1 MTSSLP
7 SMLAD
12 NVRLD
17 QWLNF
22 ATPGQV
28 EIATGRVELGQGV
41 LTAMAQIAA
50 EELDVDVARI
60 KVRSGDTDHTPNEGY
75 TAGSQSMQ
83 ARAIALRQA
92 CAEARALFLDHAAR
106 RLGCAA
112 AQLTIQDGRILRNAT
127 ATSWD
132 YWALAQS
139 VSLAIPATGTAAR
152 KASAHYR
159 IVGRNAA
166 RIDLPAKLFGNPT
179 FVHDMTLDG
188 IAGDFVGD
196 FVGDLAGDLAV
207 DLAHAR
213 VVRQPNRGAT
223 LVSIDEAAIR
233 RVARAPISFV
243 RDGNFLAIV
252 GDDETAVDA
261 AAAAA
266 ADHTAWSG
274 TEPPSAL
281 QQEANWL
288 LQRPA
293 IDRVIGAPA
302 ADSPR
307 GLQSY
312 EATYT
317 RPYLA
322 HASIAPSCALALYR
336 DGRLSVWTHCQGVY
350 PLRAALARMLKLD
363 PTAISVRHVQGPG
376 CYGHNGADDAA
387 ADAAVIA
394 LRMPGRPIRVRWRRQ
409 EEFAFEPVS
418 PAMVVKVRAKLDAAG
433 HPVDWTT
440 EIWSGTH
447 QGRPGGGANLLAGEA
462 LPNPPAPPPPTD
474 VPEAAGGG
482 ATRNAEPL
490 YDIPAK
496 RIIHHLVPEMPR
508 RTSALRSL
516 GAMPNIFAL
525 ESCMDELAERA
536 GTDPIVYRLAHLSDP
551 RGRRVIER
559 AAAMANW
566 KTSESSQA
574 DRSQANRDQASRA
587 KGIGF
592 AQYKNRA
599 AYAAVIVELEVDESV
614 RLLRAWCAADAG
626 LVVNPDAVINQLE
639 GGIIQSASWVLK
651 EQVRFDHPS
660 GGPID
665 WETYPVLR
673 FSEVPEIKIELVDA
687 DTDMP
692 LGVGE
697 ATAGPTAA
705 AIGNAVARALGV
717 RIRDL
722 PLTRERIMARLLG

>member
-1 MTSSLP
+1 
-7 SMLAD
+7 
-12 NVRLD
+12 V
-17 QWLNF
+17 
-22 ATPGQV
+22 
-28 EIATGRVELGQGV
+28 
-41 LTAMAQIAA
+41 
-50 EELDVDVARI
+50 
-60 KVRSGDTDHTPNEGY
+60 
-75 TAGSQSMQ
+75 
-83 ARAIALRQA
+83 
-92 CAEARALFLDHAAR
+92 RALFLEEAAR
-106 RLGCAA
+106 RLGCAVTELA
-112 AQLTIQDGRILRNAT
+112 VRDGRILRKGT
-127 ATSWD
+127 ATPWD
-132 YWALAQS
+132 YWLLAPS
-139 VSLAIPATGTAAR
+139 VNLAREATGTAQPKPRAD
-152 KASAHYR
+152 HG

-166 RIDLPAKLFGNPT
+166 RIDLPGKLFGAAA

-188 IAGDFVGD
+188 M
-196 FVGDLAGDLAV
+196 
-207 DLAHAR
+207 AHAR
-213 VVRQPNRGAT
+213 VVRQPNRGAA
-223 LVSIDEAAIR
+223 LGAVDEAAIR
-233 RVARAPISFV
+233 RAARGPIGFV

-252 GDDETAVDA
+252 GEDETAVEA

-266 ADHTAWSG
+266 TGHVSWG
-274 TEPPSAL
+274 GVERPSAL

-288 LQRPA
+288 LQRPS

-302 ADSPR
+302 PDSAR

-317 RPYLA
+317 RGHLA

-336 DGRLSVWTHCQGVY
+336 DGHLTVWTHCQGVY

-363 PTAISVRHVQGPG
+363 PSAISVHHIQGPG

-394 LRMPGRPIRVRWRRQ
+394 LRMPGRPIRLRWRRQ

-418 PAMVVKVRAKLDAAG
+418 PAMVVKVRATLDASG
-433 HPVDWTT
+433 HPADWTT

-447 QGRPGGGANLLAGEA
+447 QGRPGGGATLLAAEA
-462 LPNPPAPPPPTD
+462 LPDPPPVPAPTD

-482 ATRNAEPL
+482 ATRNGEPL
-490 YDIPAK
+490 YDIAAK
-496 RIIHHLVPEMPR
+496 RIVHHLVPETPR

-516 GAMPNIFAL
+516 GAMPNVFAL
-525 ESCMDELAERA
+525 ESFIDELAERA
-536 GTDPIVYRLAHLSDP
+536 KQDPIAFRLAQLSDP
-551 RGRRVIER
+551 RARRVIER

-566 KTSESSQA
+566 GESEG
-574 DRSQANRDQASRA
+574 RANREQAQRGHSNR
-587 KGIGF
+587 GMGVGF
-592 AQYKNRA
+592 SQYKNRA
-599 AYAAVIVELEVDESV
+599 AYAAVIVELEVEESI
-614 RLLRAWCAADAG
+614 RLLHAWCAADAG

-651 EQVRFDHPS
+651 EQVRFDNET

-673 FSEVPEIKIELVDA
+673 FSEVPEIAIELIKSDS
-687 DTDMP
+687 DQP

-705 AIGNAVARALGV
+705 AIGNALSRALGI

-722 PLTRERIMARLLG
+722 PLTRERIMARLLA